1 MNSFEQN
8 PFASDAPLFED
19 HEDPSAEMRAAHAAA
34 MGRDQIGFYSM
45 IERLGGKAPE
55 KQVESVTES
64 FAQNLAQMS
73 TETLIKFRAHCLSIS
88 RGRPEDETVVL
99 IIDGQLALR
108 EMVDS

>member
-1 MNSFEQN
+1 MNSFEHN

-19 HEDPSAEMRAAHAAA
+19 HENPSPEMRAAEAAA

-55 KQVESVTES
+55 TQVESVTES
-64 FAQNLAQMS
+64 FARNLAQLS
-73 TETLIKFRAHCLSIS
+73 TATLLEFRAHCLTTG
-88 RGRPEDETVVL
+88 RGRPEDNTVVL

-108 EMVDS
+108 ELADS